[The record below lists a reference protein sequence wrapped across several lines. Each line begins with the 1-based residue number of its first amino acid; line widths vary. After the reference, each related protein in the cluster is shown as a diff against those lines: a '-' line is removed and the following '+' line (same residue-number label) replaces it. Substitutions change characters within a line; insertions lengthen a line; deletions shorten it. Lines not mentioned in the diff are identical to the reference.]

1 MNSKIFL
8 RKWSAIDQK
17 KEYEIKKHPWLK
29 ELIKNFEH
37 NQDEKVSYDKNNEN
51 IKKSKLFSPK
61 KNKVKY
67 LSHNSSFYKKDSNN
81 FNYISNF
88 SDGFNQVHI
97 NENNLLNIDYNA
109 HGDDKQDDYYPKCS
123 LNKGKEFEIKYLKEL
138 SSRKSKIDK
147 ILKEQ
152 EDDAD

>member
-1 MNSKIFL
+1 MVCY
-8 RKWSAIDQK
+8 RA
-17 KEYEIKKHPWLK
+17 KERISINETKNHPWLK

-37 NQDEKVSYDKNNEN
+37 NKDEKDSCNQNNEN
-51 IKKSKLFSPK
+51 IKKNKLFSPK

-67 LSHNSSFYKKDSNN
+67 LSHNSSFYKKDKNN

-88 SDGFNQVHI
+88 SDGFNQLHI
-97 NENNLLNIDYNA
+97 NENNLLNIDYKN
-109 HGDDKQDDYYPKCS
+109 HGDNEQDDYYSNCS

>member
-1 MNSKIFL
+1 M
-8 RKWSAIDQK
+8 
-17 KEYEIKKHPWLK
+17 
-29 ELIKNFEH
+29 
-37 NQDEKVSYDKNNEN
+37 
-51 IKKSKLFSPK
+51 
-61 KNKVKY
+61 
-67 LSHNSSFYKKDSNN
+67 SHNSSFYKKDSNN

-109 HGDDKQDDYYPKCS
+109 HGDDKQDDYYPKSS